1 MVNVGDKQATARQA
15 IAQGRITMNPATLEA
30 IMQGQSKKGDVLGI
44 ARVAGIMAAKRT
56 SELVPLCHPIAL
68 THVNVDLTCDKD
80 NSCVCC
86 VATVETM
93 DKTGVEMEALTAVE
107 IALLTVYDMCKSSDR
122 GMEIQS
128 VSLLEKS
135 GGRSGHWKRDDA

>member
-15 IAQGRITMNPATLEA
+15 IAQGRITMNSATLEA

-80 NSCVCC
+80 NSCVYC